1 MTAEQEQALA
11 KIKRA
16 LVDGRYQSLLLHGV
30 TGSGKTEI
38 YLRAAEE
45 TLARNR
51 QALILV
57 PEIGL
62 VPQMEG
68 RFRTRFG
75 EKIAVLHSGLSPGER
90 LDQWRRIQAG
100 ETPIVVGTRS
110 AVFAPLEALGL
121 IVVDEE
127 HDPSLKQQG
136 SLRYHARDLA
146 LVRAQLAQA
155 AAVLGSATPSLTTL
169 HLRERK
175 KMAYLPLTRR
185 VRQRAM
191 PEISLDRSQA
201 I

>member
-1 MTAEQEQALA
+1 MPLADFRLFFPSRRGGSINGVGKAWWRSGNNPVFETLWGKFFALEERPVDLTTEQGQALI

-16 LVDGRYQSLLLHGV
+16 LVDERFQSLLLHGV
-30 TGSGKTEI
+30 TGSGKTEV

-75 EKIAVLHSGLSPGER
+75 EKIAVLHSGLSPRER
-90 LDQWRRIQAG
+90 LDQWRRIQAA

-110 AVFAPLEALGL
+110 AVFAPLDALGL
-121 IVVDEE
+121 IVVDE
-127 HDPSLKQQG
+127 
-136 SLRYHARDLA
+136 
-146 LVRAQLAQA
+146 RA
-155 AAVLGSATPSLTTL
+155 
-169 HLRERK
+169 
-175 KMAYLPLTRR
+175 
-185 VRQRAM
+185 
-191 PEISLDRSQA
+191 
-201 I
+201 